1 MRASTLVLVLSALAA
16 SVTSAHPITGSN
28 DGGDAY
34 SGAAGPARGG
44 DIDYTEGKPMGNDN
58 GLFFNYKGGK
68 TVVTGNGGMTSS
80 GNAQGAEGGLQWKR
94 QQDKIEVGLDY
105 TNGLLGDV
113 LRRDVDH
120 EKRLL
125 DGGSEIHRQGNTYNS
140 NGQNN
145 GGLLGG
151 ILTRA
156 EHEDEAHVKR
166 LLDGG
171 SEISYVD
178 CTRNGMGGNGM
189 QKRLLDGGSEITR
202 CSNQGLL
209 GNILSRDTHDND
221 KRLLDGGSE
230 LSSTGNPGLLSSI
243 LGRDVEEKRLL
254 DFSIPQRQ
262 PEYDERPPQGPRKR
276 LLDFA
281 IPQRRPERPEYE
293 QPEAAEVPE
302 KRLLDFAI
310 PQRRPEGPEKRL
322 LDFSIPQR
330 QPEYNQQGHQ
340 KRLLDFGSYG
350 GLESTNGDGG
360 LLGLKRSADDAMD
373 KRLVGLGA
381 DLDDTIPL
389 GDLGLKKRLSGLGQ
403 LLGSKGQEGT
413 FGTGTGRTN
422 LTTGNGGKS
431 STGNATGGP
440 GGIGGGNGGDAYSGA
455 SGDAS
460 AGSIRLNRR
469 QESGEADAEA
479 EEPMEL
485 TPMDKG
491 IGAAGIA
498 ANSPF
503 GKAAHL
509 DKLAG
514 AAAPALPLFQKN

>member
-1 MRASTLVLVLSALAA
+1 MSST
-16 SVTSAHPITGSN
+16 
-28 DGGDAY
+28 
-34 SGAAGPARGG
+34 
-44 DIDYTEGKPMGNDN
+44 
-58 GLFFNYKGGK
+58 
-68 TVVTGNGGMTSS
+68 
-80 GNAQGAEGGLQWKR
+80 GNAQGAEGGIQWKR

-105 TNGLLGDV
+105 TNDLLGDV

-125 DGGSEIHRQGNTYNS
+125 DGGSEIHRQGNTYNR
-140 NGQNN
+140 NGQTN

-156 EHEDEAHVKR
+156 EHDDEIHAKR

-202 CSNQGLL
+202 CNNQGLL

-230 LSSTGNPGLLSSI
+230 LSSTGNPGLLSGI
-243 LGRDVEEKRLL
+243 LGRDVEEKRLF
-254 DFSIPQRQ
+254 DFTIPQRQ

-302 KRLLDFAI
+302 KRLLDFSI
-310 PQRRPEGPEKRL
+310 PQRQPEYGRQGYQKRL

-330 QPEYNQQGHQ
+330 QPEYDQQGYQ
-340 KRLLDFGSYG
+340 KRLFDFGTAPGSQ
-350 GLESTNGDGG
+350 SQSGG

-381 DLDDTIPL
+381 DLDDTLPL

-403 LLGSKGQEGT
+403 LLGSKGQGGT

-422 LTTGNGGKS
+422 C
-431 STGNATGGP
+431 
-440 GGIGGGNGGDAYSGA
+440 
-455 SGDAS
+455 
-460 AGSIRLNRR
+460 
-469 QESGEADAEA
+469 E
-479 EEPMEL
+479 
-485 TPMDKG
+485 
-491 IGAAGIA
+491 
-498 ANSPF
+498 
-503 GKAAHL
+503 
-509 DKLAG
+509 
-514 AAAPALPLFQKN
+514 

>member
-1 MRASTLVLVLSALAA
+1 
-16 SVTSAHPITGSN
+16 
-28 DGGDAY
+28 
-34 SGAAGPARGG
+34 
-44 DIDYTEGKPMGNDN
+44 MGNDN

-68 TVVTGNGGMTSS
+68 TGKSSRRPSNLFTYRWTLTCVSMICVVVTGNGGMTSS

-156 EHEDEAHVKR
+156 EHEDEAHAKR

-230 LSSTGNPGLLSSI
+230 LSSTGNPGLLSGI

-322 LDFSIPQR
+322 LDFAIPQRRPEGPEKRLLDFSIPQR
-330 QPEYNQQGHQ
+330 QPEYNQQGYQ

-381 DLDDTIPL
+381 DLDDTLPL
-389 GDLGLKKRLSGLGQ
+389 GDLGLKKRLGGLGQ
-403 LLGSKGQEGT
+403 LLGSKGQGGT

-422 LTTGNGGKS
+422 C
-431 STGNATGGP
+431 
-440 GGIGGGNGGDAYSGA
+440 
-455 SGDAS
+455 
-460 AGSIRLNRR
+460 
-469 QESGEADAEA
+469 E
-479 EEPMEL
+479 
-485 TPMDKG
+485 
-491 IGAAGIA
+491 
-498 ANSPF
+498 
-503 GKAAHL
+503 
-509 DKLAG
+509 
-514 AAAPALPLFQKN
+514 

>member
-1 MRASTLVLVLSALAA
+1 
-16 SVTSAHPITGSN
+16 
-28 DGGDAY
+28 
-34 SGAAGPARGG
+34 
-44 DIDYTEGKPMGNDN
+44 
-58 GLFFNYKGGK
+58 
-68 TVVTGNGGMTSS
+68 MTST
-80 GNAQGAEGGLQWKR
+80 GNAQGAEGGIQWKR

-105 TNGLLGDV
+105 TDGLLGDV

-125 DGGSEIHRQGNTYNS
+125 DGGSEIHRQGNTYNR

-156 EHEDEAHVKR
+156 EHDDGAHAKR

-202 CSNQGLL
+202 CDNQGLL

-230 LSSTGNPGLLSSI
+230 LSSTRNPGLLSGI
-243 LGRDVEEKRLL
+243 LGRDVEEKRLF
-254 DFSIPQRQ
+254 DFTIPQRQ
-262 PEYDERPPQGPRKR
+262 SEYDERPPQGPRKR

-302 KRLLDFAI
+302 KRLLDF
-310 PQRRPEGPEKRL
+310 
-322 LDFSIPQR
+322 SIPQR
-330 QPEYNQQGHQ
+330 QPEYERQGYQ
-340 KRLLDFGSYG
+340 KRLFDFGTAPGSQ
-350 GLESTNGDGG
+350 SQSGG

-381 DLDDTIPL
+381 DLDDTLPL

-403 LLGSKGQEGT
+403 LLGSKGQGGT

-422 LTTGNGGKS
+422 CERPS
-431 STGNATGGP
+431 S
-440 GGIGGGNGGDAYSGA
+440 
-455 SGDAS
+455 
-460 AGSIRLNRR
+460 
-469 QESGEADAEA
+469 
-479 EEPMEL
+479 
-485 TPMDKG
+485 
-491 IGAAGIA
+491 
-498 ANSPF
+498 
-503 GKAAHL
+503 
-509 DKLAG
+509 
-514 AAAPALPLFQKN
+514 